1 MKILIGFILVFLI
14 KFLLPIGT
22 DESEHLHFSYLVSE
36 YYVPF
41 KDFYQ
46 HHLPLIWD
54 LFSFS
59 VKTESFLNKVVLF
72 ITSLYLIFDNSI
84 FNIKGIKFPSIF
96 LMIILSV
103 TVKFCWLKM
112 SKNHKLYY

>member
-22 DESEHLHFSYLVSE
+22 DESEYLHFSYLVSQ

-59 VKTESFLNKVVLF
+59 VNSKEDIKSCSLIFCPSNKSFLFK
-72 ITSLYLIFDNSI
+72 
-84 FNIKGIKFPSIF
+84 
-96 LMIILSV
+96 
-103 TVKFCWLKM
+103 
-112 SKNHKLYY
+112 